1 MRPFE
6 DFQKLAM
13 REAMDRVYSW
23 KQEHPD
29 EYSRFSLD
37 MMKVER
43 NNFNSLERIFKM
55 AVGLVPTYVLVE
67 CRKLLAPDSEEVLSA
82 DDSIAV
88 ACRVV
93 DELMGLKGY
102 LRFGV
107 YTETVGDKDAPD
119 QAEQF
124 LIREFSLSEKDQS
137 EKDDEHFYVPSVTAQ
152 EFWESLPSFVQM
164 AVFTFGKGH
173 SADELATLSKRIMLS
188 AIQALPEIFVK
199 LRNQIHNGSNSLLM
213 CTLYYICY
221 DHGLPRS
228 AMALSKVNLGAKQI
242 SYIRESVKAV
252 VEKLMVTSITNALDK
267 KVEWTKQIKD
277 VEDAELKQAMNN
289 TLGNTKG
296 KHGRRTFMQEEQSI
310 DDILIADDKE
320 TLKTAILTSLNDMEH
335 EYETAYIKAALI
347 RSHHLDPHI
356 SFSVFLRAICI
367 FSGKEYK
374 YDPAQRVDTVIYRE
388 EKKFMTSKSSKWQ
401 RGRRIVSYLTE
412 IFETIPNT
420 MTKADC

>member
-6 DFQKLAM
+6 DFQKHAM
-13 REAMDRVYSW
+13 RETMDRVYSW
-23 KQEHPD
+23 KQEHPE

-43 NNFNSLERIFKM
+43 NKFSSLERIFKM
-55 AVGLVPTYVLVE
+55 AVGFVPTHVLIE
-67 CRKLLAPDSEEVLSA
+67 CRRLLAPNSKEVLS
-82 DDSIAV
+82 DDERTIA
-88 ACRVV
+88 ASRVV

-107 YTETVGDKDAPD
+107 YTETVGEEDTPGTS
-119 QAEQF
+119 EQF
-124 LIREFSLSEKDQS
+124 LIREFSLAEEDQS
-137 EKDDEHFYVPSVTAQ
+137 EEDNEHIYVPSVTAQ

-188 AIQALPEIFVK
+188 AIHALPEMIIK
-199 LRNQIHNGSNSLLM
+199 LRDQIHAGSNPLLM
-213 CTLYYICY
+213 CALYYVCF

-228 AMALSKVNLGAKQI
+228 AMALSKVSLGAKQI
-242 SYIRESVKAV
+242 SYIRESAKTV
-252 VEKLMVTSITNALDK
+252 VEKLVETSVANALDK
-267 KVEWTKQIKD
+267 KEEWTKQIKEL
-277 VEDAELKQAMNN
+277 EDAELKQAMKN

-296 KHGRRTFMQEEQSI
+296 KHGRRTVQQEEQGI
-310 DDILIADDKE
+310 DDILIADDKKA
-320 TLKTAILTSLNDMEH
+320 LKAAILAALNNMEH

-347 RSHHLDPHI
+347 RSHHLEPHV
-356 SFSVFLRAICI
+356 SFSLFLRAICT
-367 FSGKEYK
+367 FSGREYK
-374 YDPAQRVDTVIYRE
+374 YDPAQRVDTIIYRD

-412 IFETIPNT
+412 VFRATQIQ
-420 MTKADC
+420 

>member
-6 DFQKLAM
+6 DFQKHAM

-23 KQEHPD
+23 KQEHPE

-43 NNFNSLERIFKM
+43 NKFSSLERIFKM
-55 AVGLVPTYVLVE
+55 AVGFVPTHVLIE
-67 CRKLLAPDSEEVLSA
+67 CRRLLAPNSEEVLS
-82 DDSIAV
+82 DDERTIA
-88 ACRVV
+88 ASRVV

-107 YTETVGDKDAPD
+107 YTETVGEKDSSGPS
-119 QAEQF
+119 EQF
-124 LIREFSLSEKDQS
+124 LIREFSLAEEDQS
-137 EKDDEHFYVPSVTAQ
+137 KEDDEHIYVPSVTAQ

-199 LRNQIHNGSNSLLM
+199 LRDQIHAGSNPLLM
-213 CTLYYICY
+213 CTLYYVCF

-228 AMALSKVNLGAKQI
+228 AMALSKVSLGAKQI
-242 SYIRESVKAV
+242 SYIRESAKTV
-252 VEKLMVTSITNALDK
+252 VEKLVETSVANALDK
-267 KVEWTKQIKD
+267 KEEWTKQIKEL
-277 VEDAELKQAMNN
+277 EDAELKQAIKN

-296 KHGRRTFMQEEQSI
+296 KHGRRTILQEEQNI
-310 DDILIADDKE
+310 DDILIADDKQA
-320 TLKTAILTSLNDMEH
+320 LKEAILTALNNMEH

-347 RSHHLDPHI
+347 RSHHL
-356 SFSVFLRAICI
+356 
-367 FSGKEYK
+367 
-374 YDPAQRVDTVIYRE
+374 
-388 EKKFMTSKSSKWQ
+388 
-401 RGRRIVSYLTE
+401 
-412 IFETIPNT
+412 
-420 MTKADC
+420 